1 MKSEKNRET
10 IDDLV
15 NSANAK
21 KKLFTAGP
29 ASLLPENL
37 TGLMPCFGRGDF
49 EYQTLEDRVLKS
61 LKSMSGHTEIA
72 RMQGSGSLALEIVAA
87 NFLRGNLLVISSG
100 YYSDRLVYLANAA
113 SKNYGKINNVEVM
126 TYEEAR
132 STTIKFDW
140 IWACSTE
147 TSVGVKLQ

>member
-37 TGLMPCFGRGDF
+37 TGLMPCLTGDF
-49 EYQTLEDRVLKS
+49 EYQTLED
-61 LKSMSGHTEIA
+61 
-72 RMQGSGSLALEIVAA
+72 
-87 NFLRGNLLVISSG
+87 
-100 YYSDRLVYLANAA
+100 
-113 SKNYGKINNVEVM
+113 
-126 TYEEAR
+126 
-132 STTIKFDW
+132 
-140 IWACSTE
+140 
-147 TSVGVKLQ
+147 